1 MSFLGWRRTTASAPS
16 TPTFR
21 QQGARLPHWSA
32 ATAMRHVLS
41 ILKHTTHVQILSA
54 SGASRR
60 PGEFAPLRLG
70 PDIAVWP
77 PVGLAPMAGITNAPF
92 RAMCAAAGAPLCIR
106 CGLDTFTLVDTPHSH
121 RCFTLLSNSCYRVDS
136 SQMLMSN
143 VWWPQLCSVRRAAS
157 ELS

>member
-1 MSFLGWRRTTASAPS
+1 MG
-16 TPTFR
+16 
-21 QQGARLPHWSA
+21 
-32 ATAMRHVLS
+32 HVLY
-41 ILKHTTHVQILSA
+41 ILKHTTHVQIVSA

-106 CGLDTFTLVDTPHSH
+106 CGLDTFTLVDTPHSGSMLPSVTAAIVSIPV
-121 RCFTLLSNSCYRVDS
+121 RC
-136 SQMLMSN
+136 
-143 VWWPQLCSVRRAAS
+143 
-157 ELS
+157 